1 MNIYR
6 NVGIKGQPLKFF
18 IHWYMPLLYNN
29 CRLKEF
35 YAPHNIIKIDPSI
48 FYNSC
53 HSYAEPVFFEIT
65 APKEIC
71 LTL

>member
-1 MNIYR
+1 
-6 NVGIKGQPLKFF
+6 
-18 IHWYMPLLYNN
+18 MPLLYNN

-35 YAPHNIIKIDPSI
+35 YAPHNIIKIDPST
-48 FYNSC
+48 FYKSC